1 MPSGFYLPNS
11 SIEPI
16 VGIQISVHSPDEIE
30 RRSVVEITNAGTF
43 EGNEPKIGGLFDPR
57 MGVLDSGKECRSCG
71 QTNHKCPG
79 HFGHFRLA
87 RPVYYIQ
94 FFPFILNVLSC
105 VCIRCSKLMID
116 KEYRKHFLKR
126 RGEAR
131 WRDVLTACKEI
142 RRCGQETEDGCGAV
156 KPNRFV
162 REGIARIVAEWDNVE
177 GAPDKEVAVKQKQ
190 PLEVEYV
197 LRLFRRITDE
207 DVDFMGL
214 SRYWCRP
221 DWMICTVLA
230 IPPPQVRPS
239 VITDNNQRS
248 EDDLTHKL
256 AEIIKTNNTYLQ
268 PRIDANAAKSVIDEW
283 TNVLQYHVATLVD
296 NQIPGVAPSA
306 QRNGRPLK
314 SIQQRLGSKEGRI
327 RYNIQGKRVEFS
339 ARSVITPDPNI
350 SITELGVPEK
360 IAMNL
365 TRPERVTRFNRDKLY
380 KFIQN
385 GPLKFPG
392 AKTIRRPDGRIISLR
407 HVNTKEIVLHI
418 GDVVNRHLMD
428 GDIVLFNRQPTL
440 HRMSMMGHRV
450 KVLPYKTFRLNV
462 SVTAPY
468 NADFDGDEMNMHC
481 PQSYEAATEL
491 EEIAAV
497 PHQILRPRDGLPVIG
512 IVQDTLVGSYR
523 LTRDHVNF
531 NRREFMNLMMW
542 NKRFDGAVPQPN
554 HSVDG
559 RWSGRQVI
567 SQLLPPIH
575 MDMANSSKKKVVIR
589 DGQVLEGQI
598 DKAIFSKASR
608 GIIHMT
614 YNDYG
619 SKETT
624 NLIDSLQNTIEQFL
638 VYNGFSVGISDLIAD
653 QSTKEEMDKKI
664 QARKTEIEALLLQIH
679 QDLFDNNTGKS
690 NRDELEDK
698 VFGILNKA
706 TELAGEIGQASLSA
720 ENRMTAMVRAGS
732 KGGPINI
739 AQMIACVGQQNIEGK
754 RIPYGFEDRTLP
766 HFKKYDDGAEAR
778 GFIENSF
785 ISGLTPT
792 EFFFHAMSGREG
804 LIDTAVKSVTGDTQI
819 VILDGGQPKT
829 VAIGKWI
836 DAQLAARKGEVE
848 HFEERHLEMLQ
859 LTQPASIPT
868 TDADGRVTWGAIAAI
883 TRHDPGER
891 LYRIQTLAGK
901 SVTVTEAQSL
911 LVWDSATAKF
921 EKKSLPDVCE
931 GDFVPVTANLP
942 APATLMTSV
951 DMSLHLPKKD
961 YLYGTDFT
969 AAAEAMTKAME
980 GRSKIP
986 AGWWE
991 ANNGTTF
998 TLPYTDKAKL
1008 QRALVRSNTSNILPG
1023 YVYPFTTNREH
1034 ALIPDQ
1040 FTLSKDNGIF
1050 LGLFLSDGNA
1060 DIKSG
1065 YVQITNNNETILEF
1079 AKSWFAAQGV
1089 SHSETIKL
1097 NEAGGVSSCVRGFST
1112 LLATF
1117 LTSFVGHGAE
1127 HKFVPAEAFTAPD
1140 EFVSALLNG
1149 YFSGDGTVSKNSVEA
1164 SSASASL
1171 IDGISMLCTRLGIF
1185 GKVSQMILKSNNV
1198 ATPII
1203 APIHRLSIRAQWATL
1218 FAQKVSLIDEAKE
1231 AKLAAVKAS
1240 DKHRNFGQQNDCV
1253 LDEITDIQVLDAS
1266 THPKVYDLTV
1276 PSTFNFG
1283 LANGLQVRDTA
1294 DTGYIQR
1301 QLVKAMEDLV
1311 IQNDGTV
1318 RDANMN
1324 ILQFHYGE
1332 DGINST
1338 KIESQSLPLGSL
1350 SDEEIDRDFGLVG
1363 IDLTPILA
1371 EGVGASAD
1379 RDPVAEA
1386 AALAAFAAQVKE
1398 DRKMFVEGMF
1408 RSGAQGNVYAAV
1420 NLERALVNIRMKF
1433 ALDPSPGNPAGSA
1446 TQRTSL
1452 TPMRVLAG
1460 INAVLEK
1467 TQRFHKMWA
1476 TLLRFHLSPGKLIVR
1491 DRFTEIAFD
1500 TLCELLVTKNWQAW
1514 SQPGEQVG
1522 VIAAQSIG
1530 EPSTQMSCQ
1539 KDTKVHI
1546 LHRNGT
1552 HYIGSVGAFVDGMLN
1567 EKCAEVV
1574 EHANGSSILDTSDYL
1589 IASVSKDEKTS
1600 WSPISQ
1606 VTRHPANGGMV
1617 KVTTKSGRTTTA
1629 TLSHS
1634 FLKRSRT
1641 GIVPVLGSDLR
1652 IGMRIPIAKRVPK
1665 VPVGPTQVVV
1675 GKTTFPLTKD
1685 FGWLCGLYLADGSF
1699 SGNTVKIS
1707 KVNPIV
1713 EVILSTLAEYY
1724 GWEFSTREYQ
1734 GQYGPSKDN
1743 NLYSKD
1749 LKDFLL
1755 THFSTGSYEKKIA
1768 GVVYSYPTEFIAGLL
1783 GGYFD
1788 GDGNVNVERQQIR
1801 VGSRSEEL
1809 IRDINRLFGYAGFF
1823 TVMGSETSVRIPGKV
1838 MWTLN
1843 VLKNDARRFKEEIG
1857 LKLPEKA
1864 AALEQIITY
1873 TEREEKH
1880 DTKELYDKI
1889 PELGDVIAETGKLL
1903 KMPGQSRT
1911 YGRWTK
1917 KESVGRTTLHAYLSD
1932 FNEMF
1937 AIVKNT
1943 LSSTVYETVVANL
1956 ALLDSAA
1963 RADVV
1968 WDEIVDLTYLDDPKE
1983 YVYDFTVPGNESFM
1997 VDDCVLVHNTLNS
2010 VDWDTRILIAKDGR
2024 IQQPEIG
2031 QFVDDYYTELKNKAA
2046 NGDEAAAA
2054 RIQHLPNDQIYI
2066 ELEDGHDWQAV
2077 SCGEDGNVKWTKLEA
2092 ITRHPVINE
2101 DGSDTILEVETES
2114 GRTVKATK
2122 ALSFLTRSADDKV
2135 VSIKGSDLKI
2145 GTLLPIVNTLA
2156 LNQLRTLTEF
2166 SLREVLPPTEWLYG
2180 TDAATAL
2187 STMRA
2192 ADAAGKRHWFGTT
2205 NGLLFTVPYNRSD
2218 SFREAFAKGH
2228 NTNADVIRPGFVYTK
2243 KMMQGVSQIPETLPL
2258 TQDFGYF
2265 VGAYLA
2271 EGMSNTTQINITN
2284 NDQEF
2289 FDPIKRVLA
2298 EWEIGHHTVCEERN
2312 CEKTGIKG
2320 TTTSLVIHSTLLAQ
2334 VFKTLFGRLSYD
2346 KTLPDWI
2353 LQAPDEFVKGLVDAY
2368 ICGDGT
2374 ICKKSGCIIVG
2385 SVSRD
2390 LLVRFS
2396 TLLARYEIFSKI
2408 SEHMPDL
2415 GKFNSVKMQYTLSL
2429 TVSQS
2434 AKFAKMFTL
2443 SMERK
2448 QQILD
2453 YHFNL
2458 MEKDAPLRN
2467 DTTADVIWDPIKTI
2481 KEVSP
2486 IKKWVYDLTV
2496 EETRNFVTYSGQALR
2511 DTFHLAG
2518 VSSKSNVTRG
2528 VPRLKELLKVMKNPK
2543 AKSLTIHL
2551 KPEYANS
2558 KVKAREVAQELGLT
2572 LLRDMTTKVAIY
2584 FDPKDSNS
2592 VLKEDRELLA
2602 FYSLFDAPEPGAGE
2616 AAAAATAQATASH
2629 EPWSKWLLRLE
2640 LDRQRMFDKNITM
2653 DDILF
2658 VLRRRF
2664 DNDINAVY
2672 SDFNSQKLVMRIRL
2686 PAEKPTDKPAKTE
2699 PASLDDLAS
2708 YKKFQ
2713 SKLLNAVIIR
2723 GVPGI
2728 KAVTFRKGSERFVFD
2743 ATEGKYKP
2751 KEEYI
2756 LDTDGSNFQEVLNHP
2771 AVDATRVFSTHCY
2784 DIYATLGVEAT
2795 RQILFNEIQTLF
2807 EEGQINY
2814 RHLGLLVDVMTRA
2827 GRMMSVDRYGINKND
2842 IGPLAKA
2849 SFEETEGILLK
2860 AAVFGELDPVTGVS
2874 ANIMTGQPIRGGTA
2888 FSDILMDE
2896 AALLRLQ
2903 KGLPAIESAEE
2914 EEEGLTQD
2922 EIDAQLYENTDD
2934 LCSPSRLRM
2943 NMTLP
2948 PSSTT
2953 FEDEEDVE
2961 LVVVDA

>member
-1 MPSGFYLPNS
+1 MPSGFYLPDS
-11 SIEPI
+11 SVEPI
-16 VGIQISVHSPDEIE
+16 VGIQICIFSPDEVE

-94 FFPFILNVLSC
+94 FLPFILNILSC
-105 VCIRCSKLMID
+105 VCIRCSKLLVD
-116 KEYRKHFLKR
+116 KQFRANFLKR

-131 WRDVLTACKEI
+131 WREVLMASKEI
-142 RRCGQETEDGCGAV
+142 RRCGQETEDGCGAR

-162 REGIARIVAEWDNVE
+162 REGIARIVAEWDEN
-177 GAPDKEVAVKQKQ
+177 DAVSPTKQKQ

-365 TRPERVTRFNRDKLY
+365 TRPERVTIYNRDKLY

-428 GDIVLFNRQPTL
+428 GDVVLFNRQPTL

-450 KVLPYKTFRLNV
+450 KVLPFKTFRLNV

-523 LTRDHVNF
+523 LTRDHVSF
-531 NRREFMNLMMW
+531 NRREFMNLTMW
-542 NKRFDGAVPQPN
+542 NKRFDGKVPQPKN
-554 HSVDG
+554 PA
-559 RWSGRQVI
+559 RWSGHQVI

-575 MDMANSSKKKVVIR
+575 MDMPNSSKKKVIIR

-619 SKETT
+619 SKQTT
-624 NLIDSLQNTIEQFL
+624 DLIDSLQNTIEQFL

-653 QSTKEEMDKKI
+653 QTTKEEMDKKI

-706 TELAGEIGQASLSA
+706 TELAGEIGQASLA
-720 ENRMTAMVRAGS
+720 TENRMTAMVRAGS

-785 ISGLTPT
+785 IGGLTPT

-804 LIDTAVKSVTGDTQI
+804 LIDTAVK
-819 VILDGGQPKT
+819 
-829 VAIGKWI
+829 
-836 DAQLAARKGEVE
+836 
-848 HFEERHLEMLQ
+848 
-859 LTQPASIPT
+859 
-868 TDADGRVTWGAIAAI
+868 
-883 TRHDPGER
+883 
-891 LYRIQTLAGK
+891 
-901 SVTVTEAQSL
+901 
-911 LVWDSATAKF
+911 
-921 EKKSLPDVCE
+921 
-931 GDFVPVTANLP
+931 
-942 APATLMTSV
+942 
-951 DMSLHLPKKD
+951 
-961 YLYGTDFT
+961 
-969 AAAEAMTKAME
+969 
-980 GRSKIP
+980 
-986 AGWWE
+986 
-991 ANNGTTF
+991 
-998 TLPYTDKAKL
+998 
-1008 QRALVRSNTSNILPG
+1008 
-1023 YVYPFTTNREH
+1023 
-1034 ALIPDQ
+1034 
-1040 FTLSKDNGIF
+1040 
-1050 LGLFLSDGNA
+1050 
-1060 DIKSG
+1060 
-1065 YVQITNNNETILEF
+1065 
-1079 AKSWFAAQGV
+1079 
-1089 SHSETIKL
+1089 
-1097 NEAGGVSSCVRGFST
+1097 
-1112 LLATF
+1112 
-1117 LTSFVGHGAE
+1117 
-1127 HKFVPAEAFTAPD
+1127 
-1140 EFVSALLNG
+1140 
-1149 YFSGDGTVSKNSVEA
+1149 
-1164 SSASASL
+1164 
-1171 IDGISMLCTRLGIF
+1171 
-1185 GKVSQMILKSNNV
+1185 
-1198 ATPII
+1198 
-1203 APIHRLSIRAQWATL
+1203 
-1218 FAQKVSLIDEAKE
+1218 
-1231 AKLAAVKAS
+1231 
-1240 DKHRNFGQQNDCV
+1240 
-1253 LDEITDIQVLDAS
+1253 
-1266 THPKVYDLTV
+1266 
-1276 PSTFNFG
+1276 
-1283 LANGLQVRDTA
+1283 TA

-1311 IQNDGTV
+1311 VQNDGTV

-1338 KIESQSLPLGSL
+1338 KIESQGLALGGL
-1350 SDEEIDRDFGLVG
+1350 SNEEIDRDFGLVG
-1363 IDLTPILA
+1363 VDISSILE
-1371 EGVGASAD
+1371 EGIGAAAG
-1379 RDPVAEA
+1379 RDPAAEA
-1386 AALAAFAAQVKE
+1386 AALVAFSEQVKV
-1398 DRKMFVEGMF
+1398 DRKMLVEGIF

-1420 NLERALVNIRMKF
+1420 NFERLLVTVRMKF
-1433 ALDPSPGNPAGSA
+1433 ALDV
-1446 TQRTSL
+1446 TKRTSL
-1452 TPMRVLAG
+1452 TPTRVLAG
-1460 INAVLEK
+1460 IEAVLAK
-1467 TQRFHKMWA
+1467 TQRYHKMWA
-1476 TLLRFHLSPGKLIVR
+1476 ALLRFHLAPGKIIQR
-1491 DRFTEIAFD
+1491 DRFTESAFD
-1500 TLCELLVTKNWQAW
+1500 TLCEMLVTKNWQAW
-1514 SQPGEQVG
+1514 AQPGEQVG

-1530 EPSTQMSCQ
+1530 EPSTQMSQ
-1539 KDTKVHI
+1539 PFESLVHI
-1546 LHRNGT
+1546 ITRSTNT
-1552 HYIGSVGAFVDGMLN
+1552 HFIGKIGVFVDGLMAAN
-1567 EKCAEVV
+1567 PTKVV
-1574 EHANGSSILDTSDYL
+1574 PHGTDSSLLDTSDYL

-1634 FLKRSRT
+1634 FLKRSRE
-1641 GIVPVLGSDLR
+1641 GIVPILGSDLR
-1652 IGMRIPIAKRVPK
+1652 VGMRIPIAKRVPK
-1665 VPVGPTQVVV
+1665 VTMGPTQVVV
-1675 GKTTFPLTKD
+1675 GNTTFPLTKD

-1699 SGNTVKIS
+1699 SGNIVKIS

-1713 EVILSTLAEYY
+1713 EVILSTLADYY

-1755 THFSTGSYEKKIA
+1755 THFSTGSYQKKIA
-1768 GVVYSYPTEFIAGLL
+1768 GAVYSYPTEFIAGLL

-1889 PELGDVIAETGKLL
+1889 PELGDLIAETGKLL

-1917 KESVGRTTLHAYLSD
+1917 KESVGRTTLQAYVSD

-1943 LSSTVYETVVANL
+1943 LSSTVYDTVVANL

-2031 QFVDDYYTELKNKAA
+2031 QFVDDYYTDLKNKAA
-2046 NGDEAAAA
+2046 NGDEMAAA

-2077 SCGEDGNVKWTKLEA
+2077 SCGEDGIVKWTKLEA

-2122 ALSFLTRSADDKV
+2122 ALSFLTRSVDDKV

-2145 GTLLPIVNTLA
+2145 GSVLPIVNKLA
-2156 LNQLRTLTEF
+2156 LNQLPTLTEF

-2187 STMRA
+2187 ATMRA

-2218 SFREAFAKGH
+2218 SFREAFANGH

-2243 KMMQGVSQIPETLPL
+2243 KMMKGVSQIPESIPL

-2298 EWEIGHHTVCEERN
+2298 EWEIGHHTVCEERD

-2346 KTLPDWI
+2346 KTVPDWI

-2368 ICGDGT
+2368 VCGDGT
-2374 ICKKSGCIIVG
+2374 ICKRSGCIIVG

-2434 AKFAKMFTL
+2434 AKFAKSFTL

-2467 DTTADVIWDPIKTI
+2467 DTTADMIWDPIKNI

-2551 KPEYANS
+2551 KPEYSDS

-2584 FDPKDSNS
+2584 FDPKDSNT

-2602 FYSLFDAPEPGAGE
+2602 FYKLFEEPEPVVE
-2616 AAAAATAQATASH
+2616 AQAGASQ

-2664 DNDINAVY
+2664 DDDIHAVY

-2686 PAEKPTDKPAKTE
+2686 PAEKPSDKPAKTD
-2699 PASLDDLAS
+2699 PGSLDDLSS

-2743 ATEGKYKP
+2743 ATEGKYKT

-2756 LDTDGSNFQEVLNHP
+2756 LDTDGSNFQEVINHP

-2784 DIYATLGVEAT
+2784 DIYAQLGVEAT

-2860 AAVFGELDPVTGVS
+2860 AAVFGEIDPVTGVS
-2874 ANIMTGQPIRGGTA
+2874 ANIMMGQPIRGGTA
-2888 FSDILMDE
+2888 FSDILLDE

-2903 KGLPAIESAEE
+2903 KGLPAVESAEE
-2914 EEEGLTQD
+2914 EAEPTQED
-2922 EIDAQLYENTDD
+2922 VDAELFHDKDD
-2934 LCSPSRLRM
+2934 MCSPSRLRM

-2948 PSSTT
+2948 KASTVY
-2953 FEDEEDVE
+2953 EDEEDVD
-2961 LVVVDA
+2961 VVVLEA

>member
-142 RRCGQETEDGCGAV
+142 RRCGQETEDGCGAR

-162 REGIARIVAEWDNVE
+162 REGIARIVAEWDDVE
-177 GAPDKEVAVKQKQ
+177 GSGEKNTAVKQKQ

-214 SRYWCRP
+214 SRFWCRP

-407 HVNTKEIVLHI
+407 HVNTKEVVLHI

-531 NRREFMNLMMW
+531 NRREFMNLTMW
-542 NKRFDGAVPQPN
+542 NRRFDGTVPQPN
-554 HSVDG
+554 HSVEG

-598 DKAIFSKASR
+598 DKSIFSKASR

-619 SKETT
+619 SKQTT
-624 NLIDSLQNTIEQFL
+624 DLIDSLQNTIEQFL

-785 ISGLTPT
+785 IGGLTPT

-829 VAIGKWI
+829 VAIGEWI
-836 DAQLAARKGEVE
+836 DAQLAARSGEVE

-868 TDADGRVTWGAIAAI
+868 TDADGRVTWGTIAAI

-931 GDFVPVTANLP
+931 GDFVPVTARLP
-942 APATLMTSV
+942 APATLTTSV

-961 YLYGTDFT
+961 YLYGTDFVK
-969 AAAEAMTKAME
+969 ASEAMTKAME

-1097 NEAGGVSSCVRGFST
+1097 NEAGGVSSCVRGYST

-1127 HKFVPAEAFTAPD
+1127 NKFVPAEAFAAPD

-1149 YFSGDGTVSKNSVEA
+1149 YFSGDGTVSTNSVEA

-1185 GKVSQMILKSNNV
+1185 GKVSQSILKSNNV
-1198 ATPII
+1198 ATPVI
-1203 APIHRLSIRAQWATL
+1203 APVHRLSIRAQWATL
-1218 FAQKVSLIDEAKE
+1218 FAQKVSLIDEAKQ
-1231 AKLAAVKAS
+1231 AKLLVIKAS

-1253 LDEITDIQVLDAS
+1253 LDEITDIQVLDA
-1266 THPKVYDLTV
+1266 TAHPKVYDLTV

-1283 LANGLQVRDTA
+1283 LANGMQVRDTA

-1311 IQNDGTV
+1311 VQNDGTV

-1338 KIESQSLPLGSL
+1338 KIESQGLALGGL
-1350 SDEEIDRDFGLVG
+1350 SDEEIDRDFGLIG
-1363 IDLTPILA
+1363 IDLAPVLA
-1371 EGVGASAD
+1371 EGMGAAAG
-1379 RDPVAEA
+1379 RDVAAET
-1386 AALAAFAAQVKE
+1386 AALAAFAAQVKV

-1433 ALDPSPGNPAGSA
+1433 ALDPA
-1446 TQRTSL
+1446 QRTSL
-1452 TPMRVLAG
+1452 TPTRVLAG
-1460 INAVLEK
+1460 IEAVLEK
-1467 TQRFHKMWA
+1467 TQRFHRMWA

-1491 DRFTEIAFD
+1491 DRFTETAFD

-1530 EPSTQMSCQ
+1530 EPSTQM
-1539 KDTKVHI
+1539 
-1546 LHRNGT
+1546 
-1552 HYIGSVGAFVDGMLN
+1552 
-1567 EKCAEVV
+1567 
-1574 EHANGSSILDTSDYL
+1574 
-1589 IASVSKDEKTS
+1589 
-1600 WSPISQ
+1600 
-1606 VTRHPANGGMV
+1606 
-1617 KVTTKSGRTTTA
+1617 
-1629 TLSHS
+1629 
-1634 FLKRSRT
+1634 
-1641 GIVPVLGSDLR
+1641 
-1652 IGMRIPIAKRVPK
+1652 
-1665 VPVGPTQVVV
+1665 
-1675 GKTTFPLTKD
+1675 
-1685 FGWLCGLYLADGSF
+1685 
-1699 SGNTVKIS
+1699 
-1707 KVNPIV
+1707 
-1713 EVILSTLAEYY
+1713 
-1724 GWEFSTREYQ
+1724 
-1734 GQYGPSKDN
+1734 
-1743 NLYSKD
+1743 
-1749 LKDFLL
+1749 
-1755 THFSTGSYEKKIA
+1755 
-1768 GVVYSYPTEFIAGLL
+1768 
-1783 GGYFD
+1783 
-1788 GDGNVNVERQQIR
+1788 
-1801 VGSRSEEL
+1801 
-1809 IRDINRLFGYAGFF
+1809 
-1823 TVMGSETSVRIPGKV
+1823 
-1838 MWTLN
+1838 
-1843 VLKNDARRFKEEIG
+1843 
-1857 LKLPEKA
+1857 
-1864 AALEQIITY
+1864 
-1873 TEREEKH
+1873 
-1880 DTKELYDKI
+1880 
-1889 PELGDVIAETGKLL
+1889 
-1903 KMPGQSRT
+1903 
-1911 YGRWTK
+1911 
-1917 KESVGRTTLHAYLSD
+1917 
-1932 FNEMF
+1932 
-1937 AIVKNT
+1937 
-1943 LSSTVYETVVANL
+1943 
-1956 ALLDSAA
+1956 
-1963 RADVV
+1963 
-1968 WDEIVDLTYLDDPKE
+1968 
-1983 YVYDFTVPGNESFM
+1983 
-1997 VDDCVLVHNTLNS
+1997 TLNS

-2066 ELEDGHDWQAV
+2066 ELEDSHDWQAV
-2077 SCGEDGNVKWTKLEA
+2077 SCGEDGSVKWTKLEA
-2092 ITRHPVINE
+2092 ITRHPVIND
-2101 DGSDTILEVETES
+2101 DGTDTILEVETES

-2122 ALSFLTRSADDKV
+2122 ALSFLTRSVDDKV

-2156 LNQLRTLTEF
+2156 LNQLPTLTEF

-2187 STMRA
+2187 ATMRA

-2415 GKFNSVKMQYTLSL
+2415 GKFNAVKMQYTLSL

-2486 IKKWVYDLTV
+2486 INKWVYDLTV

-2558 KVKAREVAQELGLT
+2558 KTKAREVAQELGLT

-2584 FDPKDSNS
+2584 YDPKDSES

-2602 FYSLFDAPEPGAGE
+2602 FYSLFDVPEAGAAE
-2616 AAAAATAQATASH
+2616 PAAAAAAA

-2664 DNDINAVY
+2664 EDDIHAVY

-2686 PAEKPTDKPAKTE
+2686 PTEKATRTDPG
-2699 PASLDDLAS
+2699 SLDDLTS

-2743 ATEGKYKP
+2743 TAEGKYKP

-2860 AAVFGELDPVTGVS
+2860 AAVFGEIDPITGVS

-2903 KGLPAIESAEE
+2903 KGLPAIPAAEDEEDESA
-2914 EEEGLTQD
+2914 LTQD
-2922 EIDAQLYENTDD
+2922 EVESELHENTAD
-2934 LCSPSRLRM
+2934 LCSPARLRM

-2948 PSSTT
+2948 KASTVN
-2953 FEDEEDVE
+2953 EDEDDVE
-2961 LVVVDA
+2961 MVVLDA

>member
-1 MPSGFYLPNS
+1 MPSGFYLPSS

-105 VCIRCSKLMID
+105 VCLRCSKLLID
-116 KEYRKHFLKR
+116 KEHRKHFLKR

-131 WRDVLTACKEI
+131 WRDVLSACKEI
-142 RRCGQETEDGCGAV
+142 RRCGQETEDGCGAR
-156 KPNRFV
+156 KPSRFV
-162 REGIARIVAEWDNVE
+162 REGIARIVAEWDDIE
-177 GAPDKEVAVKQKQ
+177 GDKDNAVKQKQ

-365 TRPERVTRFNRDKLY
+365 TRPERVTLYNRDKLY
-380 KFIQN
+380 KFVQN

-407 HVNTKEIVLHI
+407 HVNTKEVVLHI
-418 GDVVNRHLMD
+418 GDIVNRHLMD

-542 NKRFDGAVPQPN
+542 NRRFDGGVPQPN
-554 HSVDG
+554 HSVGG
-559 RWSGRQVI
+559 RWSGHQVI

-598 DKAIFSKASR
+598 DKSIFSKASR

-619 SKETT
+619 SKQTT
-624 NLIDSLQNTIEQFL
+624 DLIDSLQNTIEQFL

-653 QSTKEEMDKKI
+653 QTTKEEMDKKI

-785 ISGLTPT
+785 IGGLTPT

-804 LIDTAVKSVTGDTQI
+804 LIDTAVK
-819 VILDGGQPKT
+819 
-829 VAIGKWI
+829 
-836 DAQLAARKGEVE
+836 
-848 HFEERHLEMLQ
+848 
-859 LTQPASIPT
+859 
-868 TDADGRVTWGAIAAI
+868 
-883 TRHDPGER
+883 
-891 LYRIQTLAGK
+891 
-901 SVTVTEAQSL
+901 
-911 LVWDSATAKF
+911 
-921 EKKSLPDVCE
+921 
-931 GDFVPVTANLP
+931 
-942 APATLMTSV
+942 
-951 DMSLHLPKKD
+951 
-961 YLYGTDFT
+961 
-969 AAAEAMTKAME
+969 
-980 GRSKIP
+980 
-986 AGWWE
+986 
-991 ANNGTTF
+991 
-998 TLPYTDKAKL
+998 
-1008 QRALVRSNTSNILPG
+1008 
-1023 YVYPFTTNREH
+1023 
-1034 ALIPDQ
+1034 
-1040 FTLSKDNGIF
+1040 
-1050 LGLFLSDGNA
+1050 
-1060 DIKSG
+1060 
-1065 YVQITNNNETILEF
+1065 
-1079 AKSWFAAQGV
+1079 
-1089 SHSETIKL
+1089 
-1097 NEAGGVSSCVRGFST
+1097 
-1112 LLATF
+1112 
-1117 LTSFVGHGAE
+1117 
-1127 HKFVPAEAFTAPD
+1127 
-1140 EFVSALLNG
+1140 
-1149 YFSGDGTVSKNSVEA
+1149 
-1164 SSASASL
+1164 
-1171 IDGISMLCTRLGIF
+1171 
-1185 GKVSQMILKSNNV
+1185 
-1198 ATPII
+1198 
-1203 APIHRLSIRAQWATL
+1203 
-1218 FAQKVSLIDEAKE
+1218 
-1231 AKLAAVKAS
+1231 
-1240 DKHRNFGQQNDCV
+1240 
-1253 LDEITDIQVLDAS
+1253 
-1266 THPKVYDLTV
+1266 
-1276 PSTFNFG
+1276 
-1283 LANGLQVRDTA
+1283 TA

-1311 IQNDGTV
+1311 VQNDGTV

-1338 KIESQSLPLGSL
+1338 KIESQGLTLGSL

-1363 IDLTPILA
+1363 IDLAPILA
-1371 EGVGASAD
+1371 EGVGAAAD
-1379 RDPVAEA
+1379 RDVAAET
-1386 AALAAFAAQVKE
+1386 AALAAFAAQVKA
-1398 DRKMFVEGMF
+1398 DRKMVVEGMF

-1433 ALDPSPGNPAGSA
+1433 ALDPA
-1446 TQRTSL
+1446 QRTSL
-1452 TPMRVLAG
+1452 TPTRVLAG
-1460 INAVLEK
+1460 IEAVLDK
-1467 TQRFHKMWA
+1467 TQRFHRMWA

-1491 DRFTEIAFD
+1491 DRFTETAFD

-1552 HYIGSVGAFVDGMLN
+1552 HYVGGVGAFVDGMLN
-1567 EKCAEVV
+1567 EQIAKVV

-1665 VPVGPTQVVV
+1665 VPMGPTQVIV
-1675 GKTTFPLTKD
+1675 GKTTFPLTKE

-1699 SGNTVKIS
+1699 NGNIVKIS

-1713 EVILSTLAEYY
+1713 EVILGVLAEYY

-1843 VLKNDARRFKEEIG
+1843 LLKNDARRFKEEIG

-1864 AALEQIITY
+1864 AALEQVITY

-1917 KESVGRTTLHAYLSD
+1917 KESVGRTTLQAYVSD

-1943 LSSTVYETVVANL
+1943 LSSAAYDTVVANL

-1997 VDDCVLVHNTLNS
+1997 VDDCVLVHNTLN
-2010 VDWDTRILIAKDGR
+2010 
-2024 IQQPEIG
+2024 
-2031 QFVDDYYTELKNKAA
+2031 
-2046 NGDEAAAA
+2046 
-2054 RIQHLPNDQIYI
+2054 
-2066 ELEDGHDWQAV
+2066 
-2077 SCGEDGNVKWTKLEA
+2077 
-2092 ITRHPVINE
+2092 
-2101 DGSDTILEVETES
+2101 
-2114 GRTVKATK
+2114 
-2122 ALSFLTRSADDKV
+2122 
-2135 VSIKGSDLKI
+2135 
-2145 GTLLPIVNTLA
+2145 
-2156 LNQLRTLTEF
+2156 
-2166 SLREVLPPTEWLYG
+2166 
-2180 TDAATAL
+2180 
-2187 STMRA
+2187 
-2192 ADAAGKRHWFGTT
+2192 
-2205 NGLLFTVPYNRSD
+2205 
-2218 SFREAFAKGH
+2218 
-2228 NTNADVIRPGFVYTK
+2228 
-2243 KMMQGVSQIPETLPL
+2243 
-2258 TQDFGYF
+2258 
-2265 VGAYLA
+2265 
-2271 EGMSNTTQINITN
+2271 
-2284 NDQEF
+2284 
-2289 FDPIKRVLA
+2289 
-2298 EWEIGHHTVCEERN
+2298 
-2312 CEKTGIKG
+2312 
-2320 TTTSLVIHSTLLAQ
+2320 
-2334 VFKTLFGRLSYD
+2334 
-2346 KTLPDWI
+2346 
-2353 LQAPDEFVKGLVDAY
+2353 
-2368 ICGDGT
+2368 
-2374 ICKKSGCIIVG
+2374 
-2385 SVSRD
+2385 
-2390 LLVRFS
+2390 
-2396 TLLARYEIFSKI
+2396 
-2408 SEHMPDL
+2408 
-2415 GKFNSVKMQYTLSL
+2415 
-2429 TVSQS
+2429 
-2434 AKFAKMFTL
+2434 
-2443 SMERK
+2443 
-2448 QQILD
+2448 
-2453 YHFNL
+2453 
-2458 MEKDAPLRN
+2458 
-2467 DTTADVIWDPIKTI
+2467 
-2481 KEVSP
+2481 
-2486 IKKWVYDLTV
+2486 
-2496 EETRNFVTYSGQALR
+2496 
-2511 DTFHLAG
+2511 TFHLAG

-2528 VPRLKELLKVMKNPK
+2528 VPRLKELLKVMNNPK

-2558 KVKAREVAQELGLT
+2558 KTKAREVAQELGLT

-2584 FDPKDSNS
+2584 FDPKDSES

-2602 FYSLFDAPEPGAGE
+2602 FYKLFDTDEGAGAG
-2616 AAAAATAQATASH
+2616 AAAA

-2664 DNDINAVY
+2664 DEDINAVY

-2686 PAEKPTDKPAKTE
+2686 PTEKATKTDPG
-2699 PASLDDLAS
+2699 SLDDLTN

-2743 ATEGKYKP
+2743 AAEGKYKP

-2756 LDTDGSNFQEVLNHP
+2756 LDTDGSNFQEVINHP

-2784 DIYATLGVEAT
+2784 DIYAQLGVEAT

-2860 AAVFGELDPVTGVS
+2860 AAVFGEIDPITGVS

-2903 KGLPAIESAEE
+2903 KGLPAVQVAEE
-2914 EEEGLTQD
+2914 DEPPTQD
-2922 EIDAQLYENTDD
+2922 EVDADLYESTND
-2934 LCSPSRLRM
+2934 LCSPARLRM

-2948 PSSTT
+2948 NASTVLE
-2953 FEDEEDVE
+2953 EDDVE
-2961 LVVVDA
+2961 LVLLE

>member
-105 VCIRCSKLMID
+105 VCIRCSKLLVD

-131 WRDVLTACKEI
+131 WRDVLAACKEI
-142 RRCGQETEDGCGAV
+142 RRCGQETEDGCGAR

-162 REGIARIVAEWDNVE
+162 REGIARIVAEWDDME
-177 GAPDKEVAVKQKQ
+177 GSGDKETAVKQKQ

-214 SRYWCRP
+214 SRFWCRP

-407 HVNTKEIVLHI
+407 HVNTKEVVLHI

-450 KVLPYKTFRLNV
+450 KVLPFKTFRLNV

-531 NRREFMNLMMW
+531 NRREFMNLTMW
-542 NKRFDGAVPQPN
+542 NRRFDGTVPQPN
-554 HSVDG
+554 HSVEG

-598 DKAIFSKASR
+598 DKSIFSKASR

-619 SKETT
+619 SKQTT
-624 NLIDSLQNTIEQFL
+624 DLIDSLQNTIEQFL

-653 QSTKEEMDKKI
+653 QTTKEEMDKKI

-785 ISGLTPT
+785 IGGLTPT

-804 LIDTAVKSVTGDTQI
+804 LIDTAVK
-819 VILDGGQPKT
+819 
-829 VAIGKWI
+829 
-836 DAQLAARKGEVE
+836 
-848 HFEERHLEMLQ
+848 
-859 LTQPASIPT
+859 
-868 TDADGRVTWGAIAAI
+868 
-883 TRHDPGER
+883 
-891 LYRIQTLAGK
+891 
-901 SVTVTEAQSL
+901 
-911 LVWDSATAKF
+911 
-921 EKKSLPDVCE
+921 
-931 GDFVPVTANLP
+931 
-942 APATLMTSV
+942 
-951 DMSLHLPKKD
+951 
-961 YLYGTDFT
+961 
-969 AAAEAMTKAME
+969 
-980 GRSKIP
+980 
-986 AGWWE
+986 
-991 ANNGTTF
+991 
-998 TLPYTDKAKL
+998 
-1008 QRALVRSNTSNILPG
+1008 
-1023 YVYPFTTNREH
+1023 
-1034 ALIPDQ
+1034 
-1040 FTLSKDNGIF
+1040 
-1050 LGLFLSDGNA
+1050 
-1060 DIKSG
+1060 
-1065 YVQITNNNETILEF
+1065 
-1079 AKSWFAAQGV
+1079 
-1089 SHSETIKL
+1089 
-1097 NEAGGVSSCVRGFST
+1097 
-1112 LLATF
+1112 
-1117 LTSFVGHGAE
+1117 
-1127 HKFVPAEAFTAPD
+1127 
-1140 EFVSALLNG
+1140 
-1149 YFSGDGTVSKNSVEA
+1149 
-1164 SSASASL
+1164 
-1171 IDGISMLCTRLGIF
+1171 
-1185 GKVSQMILKSNNV
+1185 
-1198 ATPII
+1198 
-1203 APIHRLSIRAQWATL
+1203 
-1218 FAQKVSLIDEAKE
+1218 
-1231 AKLAAVKAS
+1231 
-1240 DKHRNFGQQNDCV
+1240 
-1253 LDEITDIQVLDAS
+1253 
-1266 THPKVYDLTV
+1266 
-1276 PSTFNFG
+1276 
-1283 LANGLQVRDTA
+1283 TA

-1311 IQNDGTV
+1311 VQNDGTV

-1338 KIESQSLPLGSL
+1338 KIESQGLALGSL
-1350 SDEEIDRDFGLVG
+1350 SNEEIDRDFGLVG
-1363 IDLTPILA
+1363 IDLAPILT
-1371 EGVGASAD
+1371 EGVGAAAG
-1379 RDPVAEA
+1379 RDVAAET
-1386 AALAAFAAQVKE
+1386 AALAAFSSQIKV

-1433 ALDPSPGNPAGSA
+1433 ALDPS
-1446 TQRTSL
+1446 QRTSL
-1452 TPMRVLAG
+1452 TPTRVLAG
-1460 INAVLEK
+1460 IEAVLDK
-1467 TQRFHKMWA
+1467 TQRFHRMWA

-1491 DRFTEIAFD
+1491 DRFTETAFD

-1530 EPSTQMSCQ
+1530 EPSTQM
-1539 KDTKVHI
+1539 
-1546 LHRNGT
+1546 
-1552 HYIGSVGAFVDGMLN
+1552 
-1567 EKCAEVV
+1567 
-1574 EHANGSSILDTSDYL
+1574 
-1589 IASVSKDEKTS
+1589 
-1600 WSPISQ
+1600 
-1606 VTRHPANGGMV
+1606 
-1617 KVTTKSGRTTTA
+1617 
-1629 TLSHS
+1629 
-1634 FLKRSRT
+1634 
-1641 GIVPVLGSDLR
+1641 
-1652 IGMRIPIAKRVPK
+1652 
-1665 VPVGPTQVVV
+1665 
-1675 GKTTFPLTKD
+1675 
-1685 FGWLCGLYLADGSF
+1685 
-1699 SGNTVKIS
+1699 
-1707 KVNPIV
+1707 
-1713 EVILSTLAEYY
+1713 
-1724 GWEFSTREYQ
+1724 
-1734 GQYGPSKDN
+1734 
-1743 NLYSKD
+1743 
-1749 LKDFLL
+1749 
-1755 THFSTGSYEKKIA
+1755 
-1768 GVVYSYPTEFIAGLL
+1768 
-1783 GGYFD
+1783 
-1788 GDGNVNVERQQIR
+1788 
-1801 VGSRSEEL
+1801 
-1809 IRDINRLFGYAGFF
+1809 
-1823 TVMGSETSVRIPGKV
+1823 
-1838 MWTLN
+1838 TLN
-1843 VLKNDARRFKEEIG
+1843 
-1857 LKLPEKA
+1857 
-1864 AALEQIITY
+1864 
-1873 TEREEKH
+1873 
-1880 DTKELYDKI
+1880 
-1889 PELGDVIAETGKLL
+1889 
-1903 KMPGQSRT
+1903 
-1911 YGRWTK
+1911 
-1917 KESVGRTTLHAYLSD
+1917 
-1932 FNEMF
+1932 
-1937 AIVKNT
+1937 
-1943 LSSTVYETVVANL
+1943 
-1956 ALLDSAA
+1956 
-1963 RADVV
+1963 
-1968 WDEIVDLTYLDDPKE
+1968 
-1983 YVYDFTVPGNESFM
+1983 
-1997 VDDCVLVHNTLNS
+1997 
-2010 VDWDTRILIAKDGR
+2010 
-2024 IQQPEIG
+2024 
-2031 QFVDDYYTELKNKAA
+2031 
-2046 NGDEAAAA
+2046 
-2054 RIQHLPNDQIYI
+2054 
-2066 ELEDGHDWQAV
+2066 
-2077 SCGEDGNVKWTKLEA
+2077 
-2092 ITRHPVINE
+2092 
-2101 DGSDTILEVETES
+2101 
-2114 GRTVKATK
+2114 
-2122 ALSFLTRSADDKV
+2122 
-2135 VSIKGSDLKI
+2135 
-2145 GTLLPIVNTLA
+2145 
-2156 LNQLRTLTEF
+2156 
-2166 SLREVLPPTEWLYG
+2166 
-2180 TDAATAL
+2180 
-2187 STMRA
+2187 
-2192 ADAAGKRHWFGTT
+2192 
-2205 NGLLFTVPYNRSD
+2205 
-2218 SFREAFAKGH
+2218 
-2228 NTNADVIRPGFVYTK
+2228 
-2243 KMMQGVSQIPETLPL
+2243 
-2258 TQDFGYF
+2258 
-2265 VGAYLA
+2265 
-2271 EGMSNTTQINITN
+2271 
-2284 NDQEF
+2284 
-2289 FDPIKRVLA
+2289 
-2298 EWEIGHHTVCEERN
+2298 
-2312 CEKTGIKG
+2312 
-2320 TTTSLVIHSTLLAQ
+2320 
-2334 VFKTLFGRLSYD
+2334 
-2346 KTLPDWI
+2346 
-2353 LQAPDEFVKGLVDAY
+2353 
-2368 ICGDGT
+2368 
-2374 ICKKSGCIIVG
+2374 
-2385 SVSRD
+2385 
-2390 LLVRFS
+2390 
-2396 TLLARYEIFSKI
+2396 
-2408 SEHMPDL
+2408 
-2415 GKFNSVKMQYTLSL
+2415 
-2429 TVSQS
+2429 
-2434 AKFAKMFTL
+2434 
-2443 SMERK
+2443 
-2448 QQILD
+2448 
-2453 YHFNL
+2453 
-2458 MEKDAPLRN
+2458 
-2467 DTTADVIWDPIKTI
+2467 
-2481 KEVSP
+2481 
-2486 IKKWVYDLTV
+2486 
-2496 EETRNFVTYSGQALR
+2496 
-2511 DTFHLAG
+2511 TFHLAG

-2584 FDPKDSNS
+2584 FDPTDTQS

-2602 FYSLFDAPEPGAGE
+2602 FYRLFDTPEASTAT
-2616 AAAAATAQATASH
+2616 AAAAPAA

-2664 DNDINAVY
+2664 EDDIHAVY

-2686 PAEKPTDKPAKTE
+2686 PTEKATKTDPG
-2699 PASLDDLAS
+2699 SLDDLTS

-2743 ATEGKYKP
+2743 ETEGKYKT

-2756 LDTDGSNFQEVLNHP
+2756 LDTDGSNFQEVINHP

-2784 DIYATLGVEAT
+2784 DIYAQLGVEAT

-2860 AAVFGELDPVTGVS
+2860 AAVFGEIDPITGVS

-2903 KGLPAIESAEE
+2903 KGLPAIPAAEDEE
-2914 EEEGLTQD
+2914 EAPTQD
-2922 EIDAQLYENTDD
+2922 DVDDELYADTAD

-2948 PSSTT
+2948 NAGTIN
-2953 FEDEEDVE
+2953 EDEEDVE
-2961 LVVVDA
+2961 MVVLDA